1 MVTSKFD
8 DTLAA
13 IELNAARKL
22 NWDYNQFK
30 DFFSFTVNKEAIE
43 IALKKPLEESQLE
56 ILKQA
61 LLDYGF
67 QYKKTVNDSILDYGF
82 QYKKTVNDSIL
93 VFEQNVELR

>member
-1 MVTSKFD
+1 MLTSDFD
-8 DTLAA
+8 KTLAA

-30 DFFSFTVNKEAIE
+30 DCFTFIVNKEAIE
-43 IALKKPLEESQLE
+43 IVPQKNHLKESDLQ

-67 QYKKTVNDSILDYGF
+67 QYKKTVD
-82 QYKKTVNDSIL
+82 DSIL
-93 VFEQNVELR
+93 VFEQDVELR

>member
-8 DTLAA
+8 HTIAA

-30 DFFSFTVNKEAIE
+30 DSFSFTVNDEAIE
-43 IALKKPLEESQLE
+43 IAPKKNILTESEVQTLKE
-56 ILKQA
+56 A

-67 QYKKTVNDSILDYGF
+67 QYKKTINDFIF
-82 QYKKTVNDSIL
+82 
-93 VFEQNVELR
+93 VFEQDIHST

>member
-22 NWDYNQFK
+22 NWDYSQFK
-30 DFFSFTVNKEAIE
+30 DCFSFTVNKEAIE
-43 IALKKPLEESQLE
+43 IALKNQIEESQLKT
-56 ILKQA
+56 LKQA

-67 QYKKTVNDSILDYGF
+67 QYKKTVNDL
-82 QYKKTVNDSIL
+82 IL
-93 VFEQNVELR
+93 VFEQDVELR

>member
-1 MVTSKFD
+1 MVTNKFD

-22 NWDYNQFK
+22 NWDYSQFK

-43 IALKKPLEESQLE
+43 IALKNQIEESQLE
-56 ILKQA
+56 TLKQA

-67 QYKKTVNDSILDYGF
+67 QYKKTVNDL
-82 QYKKTVNDSIL
+82 IL
-93 VFEQNVELR
+93 VFEQDVELR

>member
-1 MVTSKFD
+1 MVGSKNFD

-30 DFFSFTVNKEAIE
+30 DYFSFTVNKEAIE
-43 IALKKPLEESQLE
+43 IVLKNKIDESQLKN
-56 ILKQA
+56 LKEA

-67 QYKKTVNDSILDYGF
+67 QYKKTVDDLL
-82 QYKKTVNDSIL
+82 L
-93 VFEQNVELR
+93 VFEQDVELRQSNIIDC

>member
-1 MVTSKFD
+1 MVRSKNFD
-8 DTLAA
+8 ETLAA

-30 DFFSFTVNKEAIE
+30 DYFSFTVNKEAIE
-43 IALKKPLEESQLE
+43 IVLKNQIDEPQLK

-67 QYKKTVNDSILDYGF
+67 QYKKTVNDLR
-82 QYKKTVNDSIL
+82 L
-93 VFEQNVELR
+93 VFEQDVELRESNIVER

>member
-1 MVTSKFD
+1 MVTNKFN

-22 NWDYNQFK
+22 NWDYSQFK

-43 IALKKPLEESQLE
+43 IALKNKIEESQLE
-56 ILKQA
+56 TLKQA

-67 QYKKTVNDSILDYGF
+67 QYKKTVNDL
-82 QYKKTVNDSIL
+82 IL
-93 VFEQNVELR
+93 VFEQDVELR

>member
-8 DTLAA
+8 HTIAA

-30 DFFSFTVNKEAIE
+30 DSFSFTVNNEAIE
-43 IALKKPLEESQLE
+43 IAPKKNILTESEVQTLKE
-56 ILKQA
+56 A

-67 QYKKTVNDSILDYGF
+67 QYKKTINDFIF
-82 QYKKTVNDSIL
+82 
-93 VFEQNVELR
+93 VFEQDTHST